1 MVTTPDRSIEIYLV
15 DDPDFVKTSVE
26 YTLNSALEE
35 EMTELLNAAKGER
48 THESSGFRSRLYSH
62 LFLM

>member
-48 THESSGFRSRLYSH
+48 THERSGFRSRLYNH